1 LFNRLKFTYY
11 HMMGFSLLTVKHLL
25 ALALFGLLAGC
36 STYGDSVQAVLD
48 DVRTQNYAAADK
60 VAKET
65 LSPKGSDRL
74 LYFLERGMI
83 AHLDGRYQD
92 SNTLLEKAYRI
103 SDALYRTSAAD
114 WLASAMTHPGNASY
128 KGQLY
133 ERIYLHYTK
142 MLNYLMLAQQQKA
155 GSKQDQLLD
164 SARVENRR
172 IQILLDE
179 NVFKTG
185 DYSQAK
191 SEQEKLF
198 SKIAKVFRQLNGDPI
213 NPDELKFRD
222 QAFAHYVM
230 GALYEQYGEL
240 DNARISYQR
249 SATLYEEGYAKQYG
263 LDQAMIRQAWSDV
276 VRVMQKAGGYE
287 DRWRQLVKSKKLDQT
302 TAPSDSGAKKLRA
315 NSDNDRTEAGELV
328 ASASGA
334 FTDSGTVAAYTY
346 QPEKAELLILQHVD
360 LSPQRKVLNMH
371 LMINSDSRQLVVRP
385 IPMGSIREQQ
395 EQAAWFYLLY
405 ADKGFYNIVRDFSD
419 GSILNSEG
427 VLFNSRATTLQPV
440 WSLVEDT
447 GLDYVL
453 GNGGVRIAVPY
464 YPIPYT
470 PIRSA
475 AVTISTAA
483 GKLSR
488 PMIKADSV
496 AMLGLLQQALE
507 AQMELNSAMA
517 RETLRNL
524 VTQQAVK
531 DMGTLGILGG
541 KLLTASTTNADTRNW
556 LSLPHHIRIQRLQ
569 LEPGQHTVTL
579 NSVSERGQKI
589 RQEYEVDLKAGELEI
604 LTLRTFLPLKK
615 KVD

>member
-1 LFNRLKFTYY
+1 MFNRLKITHCFVSRL
-11 HMMGFSLLTVKHLL
+11 SLPKIKHLL
-25 ALALFGLLAGC
+25 VPVLLGLLSGC
-36 STYGDSVQAVLD
+36 STYGDSVQGVLD
-48 DVRTQNYAAADK
+48 DVRTENYAEADK
-60 VAKET
+60 IAKKT
-65 LSPKGSDRL
+65 LSSKGSDRL
-74 LYFLERGMI
+74 LHYLERGMI

-103 SDALYRTSAAD
+103 SDSLYRTSAED

-128 KGQLY
+128 KGQIY

-155 GSKQDQLLD
+155 GSKQNALLD

-172 IQILLDE
+172 IQIILDE

-198 SKIAKVFRQLNGDPI
+198 SKIAKVFRQLNGDPV

-240 DNARISYQR
+240 DNARVSYQR

-263 LDQAMIRQAWSDV
+263 LDQAMTRQAWSDV

-287 DRWRQLVKSKKLDQT
+287 DRWRQLVKTKNLEQKSTSAASDTKKPRVNTDDEKTNAGQLLT
-302 TAPSDSGAKKLRA
+302 TTSGG
-315 NSDNDRTEAGELV
+315 EA
-328 ASASGA
+328 
-334 FTDSGTVAAYTY
+334 DSGTDAAYTY
-346 QPEKAELLILQHVD
+346 QPDKAELLILQHVD

-385 IPMGSIREQQ
+385 VPVGSKQDQR

-405 ADKGFYNIVRDFSD
+405 ADKGLYNIVRDFSD

-427 VLFNSRATTLQPV
+427 VLFNSQATTLQPV

-464 YPIPYT
+464 YPIPYA
-470 PIRSA
+470 PLKSA
-475 AVTISTAA
+475 KVSVSTAT
-483 GKLSR
+483 GSVSR

-496 AMLGLLQQALE
+496 AMLGLLQQVLE
-507 AQMELNSAMA
+507 AQSELNSAMA

-531 DMGTLGILGG
+531 DMGALGILGG

-556 LSLPHHIRIQRLQ
+556 LSLPHHIRVQRLQ

-579 NSVSERGQKI
+579 NSVSVKGQKI
-589 RQEYEVDLKAGELEI
+589 RQEYTVDLKAGELEI
-604 LTLRTFLPLKK
+604 LTLRTFLPFKK
-615 KVD
+615 KSD

>member
-1 LFNRLKFTYY
+1 MFNRLKFTYY

-103 SDALYRTSAAD
+103 SDTLYRISAAD

-263 LDQAMIRQAWSDV
+263 LDQTMIRQAWSDV

-287 DRWRQLVKSKKLDQT
+287 DRWRQLVKSKKLNQT

-334 FTDSGTVAAYTY
+334 VTDSGAVAAYTY

-385 IPMGSIREQQ
+385 VPVGSKQDQR

-427 VLFNSRATTLQPV
+427 VLFNSQATTLQPV
-440 WSLVEDT
+440 WPLVEDT

-464 YPIPYT
+464 YPIPYA
-470 PIRSA
+470 PLKSA
-475 AVTISTAA
+475 KVSVSTAA
-483 GKLSR
+483 GKISR

-496 AMLGLLQQALE
+496 AMLGLLQQVLE
-507 AQMELNSAMA
+507 AQAELNSAMA

-531 DMGTLGILGG
+531 DMGALGILGG

-579 NSVSERGQKI
+579 NSVSVKGKKI
-589 RQEYEVDLKAGELEI
+589 RQEYTVDLKAGELKI
-604 LTLRTFLPLKK
+604 LTLRTFLPFKK
-615 KVD
+615 KAD

>member
-1 LFNRLKFTYY
+1 
-11 HMMGFSLLTVKHLL
+11 MGLTARNLLTLV
-25 ALALFGLLAGC
+25 FISLLAGC
-36 STYGDSVQAVLD
+36 STYGDSVEGVLN
-48 DVRTQNYAAADK
+48 DVRTENYAEAD
-60 VAKET
+60 VAAKEI
-65 LSPKGSDRL
+65 LSSSGSDRL
-74 LYFLERGMI
+74 LHFLERGMI
-83 AHLDGRYQD
+83 AHLDGRYKD
-92 SNTLLEKAYRI
+92 SNRLLEQAYRI
-103 SDALYRTSAAD
+103 SESLYRTDAKD

-155 GSKQDQLLD
+155 GSRQDQLLD

-185 DYSQAK
+185 DYDQAK

-249 SATLYEEGYAKQYG
+249 SATLYEEGYAEQYG

-287 DRWRQLVKSKKLDQT
+287 DRWRQLVKTKNLDS
-302 TAPSDSGAKKLRA
+302 SDLGANNA
-315 NSDNDRTEAGELV
+315 DNQKPQVNADDEKTGAGELV

-334 FTDSGTVAAYTY
+334 VTDSGAVAAYTY

-371 LMINSDSRQLVVRP
+371 LMINSNSRQLVVRP
-385 IPMGSIREQQ
+385 VPVGSQREQR

-405 ADKGFYNIVRDFSD
+405 ADKGLYNIIRDFSD
-419 GSILNSEG
+419 GSILTSEG
-427 VLFNSRATTLQPV
+427 ILGNSQATTLQPV
-440 WSLVEDT
+440 WPLVEDT

-464 YPIPYT
+464 YPIPYA
-470 PIRSA
+470 PLKSA
-475 AVTISTAA
+475 KVTVSTAA
-483 GKLSR
+483 GAVSR
-488 PMIKADSV
+488 PMMKADSV
-496 AMLGLLQQALE
+496 AMLGLLQQVLE
-507 AQMELNSAMA
+507 AQAELNSAMA

-531 DMGTLGILGG
+531 DMGALGILGG

-556 LSLPHHIRIQRLQ
+556 LSLPHHIRVQRLQ

-579 NSVSERGQKI
+579 NSVSVKGQKI
-589 RQEYEVDLKAGELEI
+589 RQEYRVDLKAGELEI
-604 LTLRTFLPLKK
+604 LTLRTFLPFKK
-615 KVD
+615 KAD

>member
-1 LFNRLKFTYY
+1 MIKRY
-11 HMMGFSLLTVKHLL
+11 LL
-25 ALALFGLLAGC
+25 AIKNLLVLSVFLVLAGC
-36 STYGDSVQAVLD
+36 STYGEGLEGVLND
-48 DVRTQNYAAADK
+48 IRSENYTGADNG
-60 VAKET
+60 AKEV
-65 LSPKGSDRL
+65 LSPSGSDRL
-74 LYFLERGMI
+74 LHFLERGMI
-83 AHLDGRYQD
+83 AHLDGRYQE
-92 SNTLLEKAYRI
+92 SNKLLEQAYLI
-103 SDALYRTSAAD
+103 SDSLYRTSAED

-155 GSKQDQLLD
+155 GGKQDQLLD

-185 DYSQAK
+185 DYDQAK

-198 SKIAKVFRQLNGDPI
+198 SKVAKVFRQLNGDPI

-249 SATLYEEGYAKQYG
+249 SATLYEEGYAEQYG
-263 LDQAMIRQAWSDV
+263 LDQAMTRQAWSDV

-287 DRWRQLVKSKKLDQT
+287 DRWRQLVKTKNLESVEQAAENADSKKLQVNADDEKIGADELLAT
-302 TAPSDSGAKKLRA
+302 TAGGGVDSGA
-315 NSDNDRTEAGELV
+315 
-328 ASASGA
+328 
-334 FTDSGTVAAYTY
+334 GTAYNY
-346 QPEKAELLILQHVD
+346 QPDKAELLILQHVD

-385 IPMGSIREQQ
+385 VPVGSRREQK

-405 ADKGFYNIVRDFSD
+405 ADKGLYNIIRDFSD
-419 GSILNSEG
+419 GSILSSEG
-427 VLFNSRATTLQPV
+427 VLGNSQATTLQPV

-464 YPIPYT
+464 YPIPYA
-470 PIRSA
+470 PLKSA
-475 AVTISTAA
+475 KVTVSSAE
-483 GKLSR
+483 GDLSR

-496 AMLGLLQQALE
+496 AMLGLLQQVLE
-507 AQMELNSAMA
+507 AQAELNSAMA
-517 RETLRNL
+517 RETLRNMA
-524 VTQQAVK
+524 TQELVK
-531 DMGTLGILGG
+531 DMGAFGILGG

-556 LSLPHHIRIQRLQ
+556 LSLPHHIRVQRLQ
-569 LEPGQHTVTL
+569 LEPGQHKVVL
-579 NSVSERGQKI
+579 NSVSVKGQKI
-589 RQEYEVDLKAGELEI
+589 RQEYNVDLKAGELEI
-604 LTLRTFLPLKK
+604 LTLRTFLPFKK
-615 KVD
+615 KAD